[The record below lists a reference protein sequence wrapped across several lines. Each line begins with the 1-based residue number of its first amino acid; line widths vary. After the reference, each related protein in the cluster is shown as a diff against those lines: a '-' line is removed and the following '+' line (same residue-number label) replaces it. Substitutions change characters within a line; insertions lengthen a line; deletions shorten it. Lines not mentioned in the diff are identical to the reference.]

1 MFSAI
6 REGRSGS
13 SDETGRRPLRRRRLG
28 ALSGAA
34 ALGAVVALAL
44 PAGALAQTNFLD
56 ATNFP
61 LAWTASPR
69 AMAVGDFN
77 GDGDPDLAVT
87 DENGVSV
94 LLGKPGGGSFS
105 EATKATGYP
114 LDSPPQAIA
123 VGHLN
128 KRDGDPVDTYL
139 DLVVTVPEYSQVAV
153 LLGKGDGTFAP
164 ARYVEASPWL
174 VSVAVGKIDGDFYPD
189 LAVGSQEDSTVR
201 VLHGKGDGTFGS
213 PASYSA
219 DGRPYPHALVLT
231 DFDPR
236 SSKKLDVA
244 VARDLYHGV
253 SVLSDGDGGAPFNQ
267 TFGITGFDDPNS
279 IAAGDFDGNGQPDL
293 AVSDSYHGVSV
304 LARGNGWFRSGPFG
318 VGTKPKSVAVGNFNR
333 DSDPDLAVAYYGDL
347 SIPPTAPGG
356 GVSVLLGDSG
366 VNFRRTEKDYA
377 AGAHPQMV
385 ATGDFDGD
393 SDSDLAVGNRSNNVS
408 VLLANNAPTSAA
420 DAYTTGRDTP
430 LDVGAPGVLG
440 NDKDP
445 DGDKLTL
452 ALASPPAH
460 GTVTLNADG
469 SFRYTPDAGGS
480 GSDSFQYTISDGQ
493 GGWNVGTVSLTVT
506 APGGWG

>member
-13 SDETGRRPLRRRRLG
+13 SDETGRRPLRRRRAG

-44 PAGALAQTNFLD
+44 PAGALAQTNFRD

-61 LAWTASPR
+61 LAWTASSPH

-77 GDGDPDLAVT
+77 GDGDPDLAAT
-87 DENGVSV
+87 NNSGVSV
-94 LLGKPGGGSFS
+94 LLGKPGGGSFG

-114 LDSPPQAIA
+114 LDSPPHAIA

-139 DLVVTVPEYSQVAV
+139 DLVVTMPGYSQLAV
-153 LLGKGDGTFAP
+153 LPGKGDGTFGP
-164 ARYVEASPWL
+164 ARYVDAASGL

-189 LAVGSQEDSTVR
+189 LAVGSQADDTVR
-201 VLHGKGDGTFGS
+201 VLHGNGDGTFGS
-213 PASYSA
+213 PASYA
-219 DGRPYPHALVLT
+219 AGGKPDPDALALT
-231 DFDPR
+231 DFDPGY
-236 SSKKLDVA
+236 SKQLDVA
-244 VARDLYHGV
+244 VARFQDAGV
-253 SVLSDGDGGAPFNQ
+253 SVLSDGDGGAPFNG
-267 TFGITGFDDPNS
+267 TIGFNGFDDPNS
-279 IAAGDFDGNGQPDL
+279 IAAGDFDGNGHPDL

-304 LARGNGWFRSGPFG
+304 LARGNGWYRFGPFG
-318 VGTKPKSVAVGNFNR
+318 VGPNPSSVAVGNFNR
-333 DSDPDLAVAYYGDL
+333 DSDPDLAVAYSGGASLD
-347 SIPPTAPGG
+347 SG

-366 VNFRRTEKDYA
+366 VSFRRTEKDYA
-377 AGAHPQMV
+377 AGERPRMV
-385 ATGDFDGD
+385 VVGDFDGD
-393 SDSDLAVGNRSNNVS
+393 SDSDLAVGNRYNIS
-408 VLLANNAPTSAA
+408 VLLANSAPTVAG

-430 LDVGAPGVLG
+430 LDVAAPGVLG

-452 ALASPPAH
+452 ALASRPAH

-469 SFRYTPDAGGS
+469 SFRYTPDSGGS

-493 GGWNVGTVSLTVT
+493 GGWNVATVSLTVT